1 MPVEQ
6 MNISMSPQM
15 ARFIRS
21 KVKAGGYTNISEV
34 VRTAIRRMQ
43 KAEAHEARSARTLA
57 DDILAEIS
65 VGELETINEQVQRG
79 FETLD
84 RGEYTDYLGR
94 EGLAQLASGVKARGR
109 KLLANTTPLK

>member
-21 KVKAGGYTNISEV
+21 KVKAGGYTSISEV
-34 VRTAIRRMQ
+34 VRAAIRRMQ
-43 KAEAHEARSARTLA
+43 NAEAHEARSARSAA
-57 DDILAEIS
+57 DDILAELS
-65 VGELETINEQVQRG
+65 VGELQTINEQVKRG
-79 FETLD
+79 FETIE

-94 EGLAQLASGVKARGR
+94 EGLARLASGVKARGR
-109 KLLANTTPLK
+109 KLLSNTTPLK